1 MPNIQSAKKRLRQN
15 EKRREINR
23 TRNSRIRTYVRKVE
37 EAIESGDHGAAEAAL
52 REAQPEVM
60 RGANRGLMHRNTA
73 ARKISRLAR
82 RIAAL
87 KS

>member
-15 EKRREINR
+15 LKRREINR
-23 TRNSRIRTYVRKVE
+23 TRSSRVRTYVRKVE
-37 EAIESGDHGAAEAAL
+37 EAIASGDHSVAAAAL
-52 REAQPEVM
+52 QAAQPELM
-60 RGANRGLMHRNTA
+60 RGARKGLMHRNTA

-82 RIAAL
+82 RVAAL